1 MSKTHLD
8 VDMEAE
14 LEGIEDSD
22 EDMDKVNTCMTVRTS
37 VRQGALAKTLNESV
51 SVMDLNLNNLLN
63 KNAICFYSYFIF
75 NINVFFLYF
84 IFHLKG

>member
-22 EDMDKVNTCMTVRTS
+22 EDMDKVHCPIS
-37 VRQGALAKTLNESV
+37 VEK
-51 SVMDLNLNNLLN
+51 
-63 KNAICFYSYFIF
+63 
-75 NINVFFLYF
+75 NINCRKKK
-84 IFHLKG
+84 IR

>member
-14 LEGIEDSD
+14 LEGIDDSD

-37 VRQGALAKTLNESV
+37 VRQGALAKNLNESV
-51 SVMDLNLNNLLN
+51 SVMDLNLNKLLN
-63 KNAICFYSYFIF
+63 KMLFAFILILFSISMSFFFVFYLPS
-75 NINVFFLYF
+75 
-84 IFHLKG
+84 